1 MTGDKRLFFKMNL
14 CQRLLTKYADREM
27 LSALG
32 VPIGQVGA
40 LFYLLGHDGCL
51 LKDLSAE
58 LRQNK
63 SAITTLS
70 ERLEKNGL
78 IRKQVSETDGRAV
91 HLYLTEAGRSTAEKA
106 LPLVKA
112 FNQELMTHFNDH
124 EIDTIHRFF
133 DTIIDI
139 YSTKEAP

>member
-1 MTGDKRLFFKMNL
+1 MVGDKRIFFKLNL
-14 CQRLLTKYADREM
+14 CQRLLMKHADREM
-27 LSALG
+27 IQALG

-40 LFYLLGHDGCL
+40 LFYLLGNDGCL
-51 LKDLSAE
+51 LKDLSLE

-70 ERLEKNGL
+70 ERMEKNGL
-78 IRKQVSETDGRAV
+78 IRKQMSESDGRAV
-91 HLYLTEAGRSTAEKA
+91 HLYLTDAGRSAAEKA

-112 FNQELMTHFNDH
+112 FNRELTTHFNDR